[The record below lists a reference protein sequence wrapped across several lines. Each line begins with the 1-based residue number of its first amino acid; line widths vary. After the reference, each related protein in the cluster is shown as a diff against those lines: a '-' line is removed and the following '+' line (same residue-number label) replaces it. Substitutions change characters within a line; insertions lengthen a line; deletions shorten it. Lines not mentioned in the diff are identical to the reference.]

1 MTRQLEDPHYPHYPE
16 DLQGTHGTNVA
27 AALVKTQGPS
37 EMDRAFYSRS
47 TLSLLIVW
55 QDQLLFQA
63 AHTGPSPNVKQ
74 DLM

>member
-1 MTRQLEDPHYPHYPE
+1 MIIRLRALFLTLKQLVES
-16 DLQGTHGTNVA
+16 NVA

-37 EMDRAFYSRS
+37 EMDRTFYSRS